1 LIVDF
6 SSDLHT
12 RKRRIT
18 EASLP
23 SLPDKELA
31 PREVIYLK
39 ESDCFSVSSKIR
51 KVNRWNFCLDFAG

>member
-1 LIVDF
+1 MF
-6 SSDLHT
+6 SDLHT

-31 PREVIYLK
+31 PLEVIYVK
-39 ESDCFSVSSKIR
+39 ESDCFSASSKIR
-51 KVNRWNFCLDFAG
+51 KVNSWKICLTFTG